1 MGRHK
6 KIAVSASIVVLLL
19 ATSSCTVR
27 KPTGGYLFLPPGSRV
42 TYSEP
47 TNLPVD
53 TLDHTIQEFLAVPDT
68 AIPEP
73 EQEFL
78 AVPDT
83 AIPEPETEIG
93 LVLPAVQ
100 ISEPPADSVRYS
112 ADSDLTLLKESH
124 ITDSIVVHD
133 LSSYLAEDKNLSLVD
148 TLSAFLRNI
157 KNEFRVIDY
166 RMVSLE
172 NLILSRSA
180 ADTVHVVKQVIPE
193 KQAYVPSPE
202 PELKSRQEIIAGETA
217 GELSSELPDTLE
229 RHVIIMTDTVYVRI
243 GNAKPDT
250 IVKDGSTDSL
260 FLKLTGLIGAVSD
273 SVESLR
279 RSLGHGYEKN
289 QIRVDTLYLYD
300 DTSALKIEALER
312 NIASLRNAYESELK
326 TKVDSLHNLH
336 RLLSETRAMVTSSDT
351 ITFTAYYEANSF
363 VPNNADSLMSAL
375 SQIPAPSVR
384 EIHVSAFTD
393 ASGSALYNKTLSG
406 KRIEYITNLLSESGI
421 EPGKILVQN
430 FGELYAA
437 EDKSDP
443 VRRVEVIIITEQNL

>member
-6 KIAVSASIVVLLL
+6 KIAAAASIIVLLL

-42 TYSEP
+42 TYKEP
-47 TNLPVD
+47 LHLPVD
-53 TLDHTIQEFLAVPDT
+53 TLDLAIQEFPAVSET
-68 AIPEP
+68 A
-73 EQEFL
+73 FH
-78 AVPDT
+78 
-83 AIPEPETEIG
+83 EPETEIG
-93 LVLPAVQ
+93 MVLPAIQV
-100 ISEPPADSVRYS
+100 SEPPAESGRYS
-112 ADSDLTLLKESH
+112 TNSDLTLLKEPH
-124 ITDSIVVHD
+124 IADSIVVHD

-148 TLSAFLRNI
+148 TLSAFLGNI

-172 NLILSRSA
+172 NLILRRSA
-180 ADTVHVVKQVIPE
+180 ADTVHVVKQIIPE

-202 PELKSRQEIIAGETA
+202 PELKSRQEIIAGQTA
-217 GELSSELPDTLE
+217 REMSSELPDTPE
-229 RHVIIMTDTVYVRI
+229 RHVIIVTDTVYVRI

-250 IVKDGSTDSL
+250 IVKDDSADSL
-260 FLKLTGLIGAVSD
+260 FLELTDLIGAVSD

-279 RSLGHGYEKN
+279 RSLGPRYEKT
-289 QIRVDTLYLYD
+289 QIRVDTVYLYD
-300 DTSALKIEALER
+300 DTLALKNEVLER

-326 TKVDSLHNLH
+326 IKVDSLQNLH
-336 RLLSETRAMVTSSDT
+336 WLLSETRAMLTSSDT

-363 VPNNADSLMSAL
+363 VPDNVDGLRSAL
-375 SQIPAPSVR
+375 SQIPASSVR

-393 ASGSALYNKTLSG
+393 ASGSALYNRTLSG
-406 KRIEYITNLLSESGI
+406 KRIDYITNLLSESGI
-421 EPGKILVQN
+421 EPRKILSQN

-443 VRRVEVIIITEQNL
+443 IRRVEVRIITEQNP